1 MERRKF
7 IKQTSA
13 ATMLTALLPA
23 GALGQS
29 KFPDGELKQD
39 ICIFSKH
46 LHWLGYSDMAR
57 LASEIGF
64 TGIDLTV
71 REGGH
76 VLPERVKKDLP
87 IAVEQI
93 RAGGLEVPMITTGIT
108 DPNDSLTRDILETA
122 GKLGIGLYR
131 PGWFKYQKGVPVSNA
146 LMLARQVMS
155 QLQVMNQANNIA
167 ASYQNHAGLSIGSSG
182 WDLLKMIEDLDP
194 LWTGVQFDIR
204 HAMVEGPST
213 WPVFLEILAPYINSL
228 DIKDFTWKNEGE
240 AKVENMALG
249 EGMVPFKKYLEE
261 LKRLE
266 VLAPFS
272 IHYEYPLGGA
282 EHGASQLSISKE
294 QFTEQVGAD
303 LGFFTNLYAHQ

>member
-7 IKQTSA
+7 IKQTST
-13 ATMLTALLPA
+13 ATMLATLLPA
-23 GALGQS
+23 GALGRS
-29 KFPDGELKQD
+29 KFPEGELKQD

-46 LHWLGYSDMAR
+46 LHWLGYRDMAR

-71 REGGH
+71 RKDGH
-76 VLPERVKKDLP
+76 VLPERVKQDLP

-93 RAGGLEVPMITTGIT
+93 RAEGLEVPMITTEIT
-108 DPNDSLTRDILETA
+108 NPNDPLTRDILETA

-131 PGWFKYQKGVPVSNA
+131 PGWFKYQKGLPASSA
-146 LMLARQVMS
+146 LMLARQAMS
-155 QLQVMNQANNIA
+155 QLQLISQANNIA
-167 ASYQNHAGLSIGSSG
+167 ASYQNHAGLYIGSSG
-182 WDLLKMIEDLDP
+182 WDLLKMIEGLDP
-194 LWTGVQFDIR
+194 KWTGVQFDIR
-204 HAMVEGPST
+204 HALVEGPST

-240 AKVENMALG
+240 AKVENVALG
-249 EGMVPFKKYLEE
+249 EGMVPFEKYLEE